1 LTRGAVLLF
10 YRSGDAHAVTAI
22 GVADSQLR
30 SSDPTEIRRFVSLR
44 TVYPDAEIRGM
55 CAEPG
60 GSGVLAILFR
70 HDRSL
75 SVPWSL
81 HELQEAEVLR
91 GAPQSIQKVT
101 NKEALTWL
109 ARQLDAP
116 L

>member
-1 LTRGAVLLF
+1 
-10 YRSGDAHAVTAI
+10 
-22 GVADSQLR
+22 VADSQLR